1 MRHHF
6 VPRFYLKNFGDEIY
20 CYDKQTGQT
29 HKSNPSDIAVKQDF
43 YGPSNIDNTNPI
55 ETAMCNLEG
64 KASAAIK
71 KITETLNYSKLSN
84 EEKSAFCSFVAL
96 QLVRTPE
103 TRIKTT
109 QTREKLLDEFCK
121 HMGITD
127 FTLRLTQEGKT
138 DAHLD
143 TMSNVY
149 YFAEILGRMSV
160 VVCSNATNIPLWT
173 SDNPVNRYNC
183 FNPSCS
189 GLASEGMAVIMPL
202 SPTSKV
208 ILFNLEPH
216 LAKYIDDLLLMD
228 EAHVIC
234 ANHLQTL
241 QSTRFMYSNT
251 DKFFMVSK
259 YLKSDPASCN
269 VDRDRL
275 SVGFTETA
283 SGDFRVRK
291 FRQKPEFWT
300 PRGFDKFSS

>member
-20 CYDKQTGQT
+20 CYDKQTCET
-29 HKSNPSDIAVKQDF
+29 RKSNPSDIAVKKDF
-43 YGPSNIDNTNPI
+43 YGSTNRDKTNPI

-64 KASAAIK
+64 KASVAIK

-96 QLVRTPE
+96 QFVRTPE

-109 QTREKLLDEFCK
+109 QTREKLFDELSK
-121 HMGITD
+121 HVGITD
-127 FTLRLTQEGKT
+127 FTARLTPEGEMG
-138 DAHLD
+138 AHLD
-143 TMSNVY
+143 MMSNVD
-149 YFAEILGRMSV
+149 YFAEILSRKYV

-183 FNPSCS
+183 FNPSCL
-189 GLASEGMAVIMPL
+189 GLASEGIAVIMPL
-202 SPTSKV
+202 SPTLTV
-208 ILFNLEPH
+208 IFFNPEPYMV
-216 LAKYIDDLLLMD
+216 KYMDDLLLMD
-228 EAHVIC
+228 EAHVIH

-251 DKFFMVSK
+251 DKFFMVNK